1 MAPPKKRK
9 PAALLR
15 NRIVAHALVR
25 AEDLQAHPLNFR
37 RHGEAQRAALSGS
50 LTEIG
55 WVKSVIV
62 NRTTGRI
69 IDGHARVEEAARK
82 KEPVPVD
89 YVDLSEAEE
98 RLALATLDPIGEMA
112 TVDDGALAE
121 LLQDVETQDRGLRDL
136 LLSLEPEGDDDDPVT
151 VKEVDVS
158 TVTDDQF
165 WMSVRGPL
173 PQQLAALDKLRDALE
188 QLPGVEVDV
197 GATNG

>member
-1 MAPPKKRK
+1 MAPKRR
-9 PAALLR
+9 PQAVLR
-15 NRIVAHALVR
+15 NRIVAHELVP
-25 AEDLQAHPLNFR
+25 AEKLVSHPLNFR
-37 RHGEAQRAALSGS
+37 RHPEAQRAALSGS

-69 IDGHARVEEAARK
+69 IDGHARVEEAAK
-82 KEPVPVD
+82 KREPVPVD
-89 YVDLSEAEE
+89 YVDLSEEEE

-112 TVDDGALAE
+112 TVDDAALAE
-121 LLQDVETQDRGLRDL
+121 LLQGVETEDRGLRDL
-136 LLSLEPEGDDDDPVT
+136 LLSLEPEGDDDPVT

-158 TVTDDQF
+158 AVTEDHF

-173 PQQLAALDKLRDALE
+173 PQQLAALERLREALE
-188 QLPGVEVDV
+188 KLPGVEVDV